1 MKNANKHV
9 VSIAV
14 VAAGVLAAGFA
25 MYKLSDV
32 KFVQDAR
39 NGFQGVI

>member
-14 VAAGVLAAGFA
+14 VALGVMTAGFV

-32 KFVQDAR
+32 QVVQDAR